1 MTKKHVTFGIKTIIT
16 IIFAL
21 SVNLMP
27 LTAQGAT
34 TESASETSSNSSAVS
49 AVTKKPSLKER
60 LKAKREAR
68 RLALKKK
75 LAERKAKKTNL
86 TTTPTSPVPSQP
98 SPTPTISTDFDEYQL
113 ASLTQDD
120 YEVLPTPTKKSPPAK
135 TQIEKAF
142 FAGVELDEVVP
153 TGFFQN
159 EIYMLSGKLTAGSS
173 ITTMFAFLN
182 YQDAS
187 GKDEFINFETESKN
201 NTFAI
206 PMRLMT
212 EGSYA
217 MGVVPGTNGKSKI
230 QDVAVNPLPSKNEDV
245 TTTNAANPQITYNPA
260 TDSSSINWT
269 RGEDG
274 IYRITFEQG
283 TEQVTYITRQNISSL
298 PIRYSDFKNFKPG
311 NIRIKVSVLPRTMEG
326 GWKTIGSNIAPITY
340 HGFRDIDT
348 TTIEVSGVVP
358 SILTSPTPIAIQGT
372 AKVNLENEAYITN
385 ANGLT
390 EKITLQTN
398 NPLIIKTG
406 STGSIIGKGSTFTLN
421 FTPKSQGRIIV
432 EINDEDG
439 SAALNVPIY
448 IGTGTPLIPDY
459 QDIND
464 TMKVKS
470 KSVDLANDRE
480 QMLKFINDIRTGLG
494 KQKVT
499 LNTALNTLAQKHADD
514 MVARNFFGHV
524 NPDGASPEDR
534 RKKDMIPTEVGE
546 NLAYSQ
552 SLLSSMQGLLRSPI
566 HRANILMDN
575 WRTVGIGITK
585 ETSTGN
591 IKVAQEFAPDALTT
605 EGLLKLQS
613 EMLSGLNKARND
625 AQISSLAQDTTLQ
638 NLAKKWS
645 DHLAKT
651 DEFGITTKDG
661 QSLSQEVDE
670 ANIASAV
677 QIFVFSSNSST
688 KLIDRILEPSSGME
702 SKWTKIGLGVS
713 VTTLGEIKITML
725 LAK

>member
-1 MTKKHVTFGIKTIIT
+1 MNMQINIVISIIL
-16 IIFAL
+16 AL
-21 SVNLMP
+21 SVNLVP
-27 LTAQGAT
+27 LTVQAAT
-34 TESASETSSNSSAVS
+34 TESASETSSKSSTVS
-49 AVTKKPSLKER
+49 TVTKKPTLKER

-75 LAERKAKKTNL
+75 LAERRAKKSGQ
-86 TTTPTSPVPSQP
+86 TTAPPSSLHLEPAPTS
-98 SPTPTISTDFDEYQL
+98 TISTDFDEYQL

-120 YEVLPTPTKKSPPAK
+120 YELPTTPTKKSPPAK
-135 TQIEKAF
+135 TQIEKTF
-142 FAGVELDEVVP
+142 FAGIELDEAVP
-153 TGFFQN
+153 TGLFQN
-159 EIYMLSGKLTAGSS
+159 EIYMLSGKLTGGSS
-173 ITTMFAFLN
+173 VTTMFAFLN
-182 YQDAS
+182 YQDTN
-187 GKDEFINFETESKN
+187 GKDEFINFETEAKN
-201 NTFAI
+201 NIFTI

-212 EGSYA
+212 EGSYS

-230 QDVAVNPLPSKNEDV
+230 QDVAVNPIPVKNED
-245 TTTNAANPQITYNPA
+245 TTTANNANPQIIYDPT
-260 TDSSSINWT
+260 TDSSQISWT

-283 TEQVTYITRQNISSL
+283 TEKVTYITRQNISSL

-311 NIRIKVSVLPRTMEG
+311 DMSIKVSILPKTMEG
-326 GWKTIGSNIAPITY
+326 SWKTIGLKLTSITY

-358 SILTSPTPIAIQGT
+358 SILTSPKQITIQGT
-372 AKVNLENEAYITN
+372 AKVNLENEAYITGT
-385 ANGLT
+385 NGLT

-398 NPLIIKTG
+398 NPLVIKTG

-421 FTPKSQGRIIV
+421 LTPKTTGRIIV

-459 QDIND
+459 QDINA

-480 QMLKFINDIRTGLG
+480 QILKFINDIRTGLG

-499 LNTALNTLAQKHADD
+499 LNPTLNTLAQKHADD

-534 RKKDMIPTEVGE
+534 RKKDLIPTEVGE

-585 ETSTGN
+585 EAATGN
-591 IKVAQEFAPDALTT
+591 IKVVQEFAPEALTS
-605 EGLLKLQS
+605 EGILKLQS
-613 EMLSGLNKARND
+613 EMLSGLNKARNN
-625 AQISSLAQDTTLQ
+625 AQISSLTQDDTLQ

-661 QSLSQEVDE
+661 QSLSQLVDE
-670 ANIASAV
+670 ANIASTV

-688 KLIDRILEPSSGME
+688 KLIDRILEPSTGME
-702 SKWTKIGLGVS
+702 AKWTKIGLGVS